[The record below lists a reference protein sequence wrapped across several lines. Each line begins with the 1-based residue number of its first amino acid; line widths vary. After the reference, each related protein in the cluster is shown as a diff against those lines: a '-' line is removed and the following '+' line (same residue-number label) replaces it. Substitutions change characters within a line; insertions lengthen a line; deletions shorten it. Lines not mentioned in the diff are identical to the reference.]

1 MRRCLSKFYNCIF
14 ISHHYFFFSMGFYNK
29 ISLNDYLHSGPE
41 NFKSL
46 TKKTRKIKNNKF
58 REIDSFHFTSFLV
71 GTFLKF
77 IFWPN
82 MNYMKNYGLLCMI
95 YKDIFISLRH
105 CIILVTVA
113 WPWQPTGYLI
123 IRN

>member
-1 MRRCLSKFYNCIF
+1 
-14 ISHHYFFFSMGFYNK
+14 MGFYNK
-29 ISLNDYLHSGPE
+29 ISLNDYTAGQKIL
-41 NFKSL
+41 KVR
-46 TKKTRKIKNNKF
+46 TKKTRKIKNNEF

-82 MNYMKNYGLLCMI
+82 MNYIKNYGLLCMI